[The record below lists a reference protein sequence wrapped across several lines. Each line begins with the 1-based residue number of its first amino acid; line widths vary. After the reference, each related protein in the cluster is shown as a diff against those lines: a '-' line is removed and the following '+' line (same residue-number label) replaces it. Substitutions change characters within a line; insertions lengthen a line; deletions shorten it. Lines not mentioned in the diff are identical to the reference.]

1 MRMVSSIVSPFVAE
15 EDSLAFSIESTLPP
29 SRSMALSNE
38 RRVRVEGSKKREASI
53 LPRKDSSRLLSYEVA
68 ISKTLLS
75 ASRSNCCV
83 SIKCCIGESIPFRE
97 IATSDSPLGSRELR
111 ARGGPT
117 VNSELSNSRGILAP
131 MANITIKKPFDSH
144 LHLRRGTVLRAVTPY
159 SAERFGRAIIM
170 PNTEPPIE
178 TVEQA
183 AEYKKEILAALP
195 RGSCFEPLMTFYLTK
210 KLAPSEIERGQ
221 RGEGGTKI
229 YAVKSYPFG
238 ATTNSQWGYRNILEA
253 KSVLKKMEEVGMPL
267 LLHGEVHLNERDEE
281 EDPYDGEAV
290 FIKDTLPRLL
300 ESHPKL
306 RVTLEHMRS
315 REAIDFMEKNG
326 KEGQLVT
333 TVTPHHLMYDRRHAF
348 SGGYRA
354 LLHCNPLV
362 KKREDRE
369 RLRDM
374 VKKGLP
380 FVSAGTDSAPH
391 PESKKF
397 SSCCAFGVFNAPV
410 AVEMYTQVFDEIGA
424 LDKLESF
431 LSVNGP
437 RFFGFEPSTKTITL
451 IKKDWQVTEPVITE
465 DGIKIW
471 PVAHKEHGLGNE
483 MIRWQISQN

>member
-1 MRMVSSIVSPFVAE
+1 
-15 EDSLAFSIESTLPP
+15 
-29 SRSMALSNE
+29 
-38 RRVRVEGSKKREASI
+38 
-53 LPRKDSSRLLSYEVA
+53 
-68 ISKTLLS
+68 
-75 ASRSNCCV
+75 
-83 SIKCCIGESIPFRE
+83 
-97 IATSDSPLGSRELR
+97 
-111 ARGGPT
+111 
-117 VNSELSNSRGILAP
+117 

-306 RVTLEHMRS
+306 RVSLEHMSS

-354 LLHCNPLV
+354 LLHCKPLV

-369 RLRDM
+369 CLRDM
-374 VKKGLP
+374 VRKGLT